1 MVIQQ
6 RIRAENLKK
15 IYQLVNQNRSISRAA
30 LSKETNLSKPTVSS
44 LVDELIVNK
53 YLIDCGT
60 VASQQMGRRPNEL
73 RVNGTENLVAVI
85 SWRRARLDIALITA
99 DNKIAF
105 RDQIPLTEE
114 EDKVDK
120 ITSTFFNIMKP
131 KVGDRRIMGLCII
144 IPGII
149 DAENISIPLS

>member
-73 RVNGTENLVAVI
+73 RVEWYRKPSGGYQLAE
-85 SWRRARLDIALITA
+85 SALGYCP
-99 DNKIAF
+99 DH
-105 RDQIPLTEE
+105 
-114 EDKVDK
+114 
-120 ITSTFFNIMKP
+120 
-131 KVGDRRIMGLCII
+131 GG
-144 IPGII
+144 
-149 DAENISIPLS
+149 

>member
-85 SWRRARLDIALITA
+85 SWRRARLDIALILSL
-99 DNKIAF
+99 IHIF
-105 RDQIPLTEE
+105 L
-114 EDKVDK
+114 
-120 ITSTFFNIMKP
+120 FY
-131 KVGDRRIMGLCII
+131 GLIL
-144 IPGII
+144 P
-149 DAENISIPLS
+149 

>member
-60 VASQQMGRRPNEL
+60 VASQQMGRPQR
-73 RVNGTENLVAVI
+73 TEGQWYRKPSGGYQLAE
-85 SWRRARLDIALITA
+85 SALGYCP
-99 DNKIAF
+99 DH
-105 RDQIPLTEE
+105 
-114 EDKVDK
+114 
-120 ITSTFFNIMKP
+120 
-131 KVGDRRIMGLCII
+131 GG
-144 IPGII
+144 
-149 DAENISIPLS
+149 

>member
-60 VASQQMGRRPNEL
+60 VVSQHQLAE
-73 RVNGTENLVAVI
+73 
-85 SWRRARLDIALITA
+85 SALGYCP
-99 DNKIAF
+99 DH
-105 RDQIPLTEE
+105 
-114 EDKVDK
+114 
-120 ITSTFFNIMKP
+120 
-131 KVGDRRIMGLCII
+131 GG
-144 IPGII
+144 
-149 DAENISIPLS
+149 

>member
-53 YLIDCGT
+53 YLMIAGPLP
-60 VASQQMGRRPNEL
+60 ASK
-73 RVNGTENLVAVI
+73 
-85 SWRRARLDIALITA
+85 W
-99 DNKIAF
+99 
-105 RDQIPLTEE
+105 
-114 EDKVDK
+114 
-120 ITSTFFNIMKP
+120 
-131 KVGDRRIMGLCII
+131 
-144 IPGII
+144 
-149 DAENISIPLS
+149 DAAPTN

>member
-53 YLIDCGT
+53 YLTAGPLP
-60 VASQQMGRRPNEL
+60 ASKWD
-73 RVNGTENLVAVI
+73 AVP
-85 SWRRARLDIALITA
+85 A
-99 DNKIAF
+99 N
-105 RDQIPLTEE
+105 
-114 EDKVDK
+114 
-120 ITSTFFNIMKP
+120 
-131 KVGDRRIMGLCII
+131 
-144 IPGII
+144 
-149 DAENISIPLS
+149 

>member
-44 LVDELIVNK
+44 LVDELSVNK

-60 VASQQMGRRPNEL
+60 VASQQMRRRPNEL
-73 RVNGTENLVAVI
+73 RVDPAGSGSLPEI
-85 SWRRARLDIALITA
+85 C
-99 DNKIAF
+99 
-105 RDQIPLTEE
+105 Q
-114 EDKVDK
+114 
-120 ITSTFFNIMKP
+120 
-131 KVGDRRIMGLCII
+131 
-144 IPGII
+144 PGQYIV
-149 DAENISIPLS
+149 SV